1 MKEGLGEARGWW
13 QVSRQPCLRPPSQAV
28 GCWKIPLRLS
38 GLSSG
43 LICVLLLMSPEWSLP
58 SLGSGFPWGPEAGV
72 TDDMVFEVTV
82 HEALCVAGM
91 NPGCFHWLE
100 EGVSL

>member
-1 MKEGLGEARGWW
+1 
-13 QVSRQPCLRPPSQAV
+13 
-28 GCWKIPLRLS
+28 
-38 GLSSG
+38 
-43 LICVLLLMSPEWSLP
+43 MSPEWSLP
-58 SLGSGFPWGPEAGV
+58 SLGSGFLWGPEAGV